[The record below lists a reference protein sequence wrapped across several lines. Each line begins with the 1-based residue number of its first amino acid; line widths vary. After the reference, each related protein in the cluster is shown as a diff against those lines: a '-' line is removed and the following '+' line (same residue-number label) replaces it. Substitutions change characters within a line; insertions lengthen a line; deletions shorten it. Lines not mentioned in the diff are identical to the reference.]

1 MPPAFGHQKAS
12 CVVAVG
18 LVHHTPLF
26 LSAESLS
33 SCSPMS
39 LISGLGGSSRE
50 RSWFCRSTAVP
61 GSRRR
66 STPRARGR
74 CGADPPRPSQLARG
88 RSAVHNQSF
97 LSRSA
102 GPHARLKGFRAE
114 DCATTTTTTTERE
127 RQRRDLWWKELRL
140 VHDDALASTPRPGR
154 RPAPCPR
161 CSPATPPTPC

>member
-1 MPPAFGHQKAS
+1 MCHRISRRQIKKKPGK
-12 CVVAVG
+12 VVLGAAG
-18 LVHHTPLF
+18 GCRLPLVIKRL
-26 LSAESLS
+26 LVSLLLVSFTTRHS
-33 SCSPMS
+33 SSPQNPCSPKS
-39 LISGLGGSSRE
+39 LISGLGESSRE
-50 RSWFCRSTAVP
+50 RSRFCRSTAVP

-114 DCATTTTTTTERE
+114 DCATTTTTTTTERVTKTGSLVE
-127 RQRRDLWWKELRL
+127 RTQ
-140 VHDDALASTPRPGR
+140 VGS
-154 RPAPCPR
+154 
-161 CSPATPPTPC
+161 

>member
-1 MPPAFGHQKAS
+1 MCHRISRRQIKKKT
-12 CVVAVG
+12 CKVVLGAAG
-18 LVHHTPLF
+18 GCRLPLVIKRL
-26 LSAESLS
+26 LVSLLLVSITIRHS
-33 SCSPMS
+33 SSPQNPCSPMS

-114 DCATTTTTTTERE
+114 DCATTTTTTTAERE
-127 RQRRDLWWKELRL
+127 TKTGSL
-140 VHDDALASTPRPGR
+140 VERTQIGP
-154 RPAPCPR
+154 
-161 CSPATPPTPC
+161 